1 MAGSRQTRGYF
12 IAGVLFLLVL
22 LIAIVKSDYIIQN
35 TLSKTGALPVRA
47 VKIDGVFR
55 QITRKGIADVTGRVC
70 AGQNI
75 ATLDTNVLKTEL
87 MKNPW
92 VAQVA
97 VKKKM
102 PDTIV
107 LSVIEHVPAA
117 YWNDNGIYDAR
128 TKSIF
133 YPDL

>member
-35 TLSKTGALPVRA
+35 TLSKTGALPVKA

-55 QITRKGIADVTGRVC
+55 QLTRKGIADVTGRVC

-87 MKNPW
+87 MKDPW

-97 VKKKM
+97 VKKK
-102 PDTIV
+102 
-107 LSVIEHVPAA
+107 
-117 YWNDNGIYDAR
+117 NAR
-128 TKSIF
+128 YYRIICN
-133 YPDL
+133 